1 MVLESMK
8 SFFRASTSHPSATLS
23 LRVVPSCQTPPRSGR
38 HPELLHSSPLFTLP
52 QQALIFC
59 LFKLET
65 QVKDNLTGVLGPEG
79 GQGDKL

>member
-1 MVLESMK
+1 MK
-8 SFFRASTSHPSATLS
+8 SFFRANASHPPAGLS
-23 LRVVPSCQTPPRSGR
+23 LRVVPSCQTPPRTGH
-38 HPELLHSSPLFTLP
+38 HPGLQHSSPLFTLP

-65 QVKDNLTGVLGPEG
+65 HVKDNLTGVLGPEG